1 MNEIEEKIINLTE
14 EQKLERLEEEANYAY
29 IKALVM
35 HLQKDENNLKMLHLL
50 HENDVVELICSLQSD
65 DLKLDYI
72 RKLPQDTIRA
82 VEVAQSIES
91 DEKKSDALPMFQDEY
106 ARTDIIKTMQLDKN
120 KMEAM
125 FYYITNMSNRRE
137 IITTFTN
144 TQNKIDGLKYI
155 IDDDY
160 ETKMV
165 LDK

>member
-35 HLQKDENNLKMLHLL
+35 HLQKDENKLKMLHLL

-106 ARTDIIKTMQLDKN
+106 ARTDNI
-120 KMEAM
+120 
-125 FYYITNMSNRRE
+125 
-137 IITTFTN
+137 
-144 TQNKIDGLKYI
+144 
-155 IDDDY
+155 
-160 ETKMV
+160 
-165 LDK
+165 